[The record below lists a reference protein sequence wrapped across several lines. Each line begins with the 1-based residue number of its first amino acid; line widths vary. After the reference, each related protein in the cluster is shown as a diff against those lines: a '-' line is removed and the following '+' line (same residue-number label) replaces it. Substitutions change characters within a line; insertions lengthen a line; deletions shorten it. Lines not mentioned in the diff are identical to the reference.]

1 MHFSLNRMHKEDTT
15 MTREQ
20 RREYYNELAKLCES
34 LEGKTDNISNC
45 LRANAVSTMTMLL
58 KEGI

>member
-1 MHFSLNRMHKEDTT
+1 
-15 MTREQ
+15 MTKEQ
-20 RREYYNELAKLCES
+20 RREYYDELVKLCKS

-58 KEGI
+58 TEGI

>member
-1 MHFSLNRMHKEDTT
+1 MK

-20 RREYYNELAKLCES
+20 RREYYNELVKLCES
-34 LEGKTDNISNC
+34 LKDKTDNISNC